1 MPRRVSHSLMNN
13 EEAIQLEGNYGIVHG
28 AFGPFTDFYF
38 TNLGIL
44 VVPMVS
50 PIYSLLAMA
59 LWLVLP
65 GAIAIAEPNASATV
79 AMVSWLGLL
88 LLILSASASYLTAR
102 IRRSRLE
109 GRMPG
114 DLDWKGAKLI
124 RWSNVQSLRVGFWG
138 MLYFHSGREH
148 HGMRVRKADVDKIQF
163 FAAERAPEK
172 NSGLVG
178 VDMVVP
184 TWHHL
189 FHGLGGF

>member
-79 AMVSWLGLL
+79 AMVSWL
-88 LLILSASASYLTAR
+88 
-102 IRRSRLE
+102 